1 MKKTLIAAS
10 IAALATATSAAH
22 ASVTLYENEEG
33 TSSLSSYGRIALQLQ
48 NFDGENEIQDSYS
61 RFGFSGE
68 SQINDDLTAFAN
80 AEFRF
85 NSGFTHDAAMTTR
98 YTFVGVEGGFGKI
111 TAGNFDSVYYSTVAG
126 NADLMEELGWRTMDN
141 KGEGFSLAYES
152 MDFNGLQLH
161 LGLRHYNSEDSRSG
175 TAYPSYSGGV
185 DEDGDVITGG
195 DEEWNVQVGLTYA
208 LNDALTFG
216 FAFDQNNEDT
226 PDGGADP
233 IFALSAT
240 YAVDAYSAFAV
251 FEMED
256 DAYIINLGGSYTY
269 GPGDIYG
276 MVSFKDDGTDNNNT
290 GVDFALGANYLLGD
304 NFYTFAEFALGN
316 DDVSEIQDADDDGT
330 VAVTLGAVYTW

>member
-10 IAALATATSAAH
+10 IAALATATSAAQ
-22 ASVTLYENEEG
+22 ASVTLYENAEG

-48 NFDGENEIQDSYS
+48 NYDGENEIQDSYS
-61 RFGFSGE
+61 RLGFSGE

-98 YTFVGVEGGFGKI
+98 YTFVGVQGSFGKI
-111 TAGNFDSVYYSTVAG
+111 TAGNFDSVYYSAAAG
-126 NADLMEELGWRTMDN
+126 NADLMEELGWRSLDD

-161 LGLRHYNSEDSRSG
+161 LGLRHFNSDDSLNG
-175 TAYPSYSGGV
+175 GAYPSDSAS
-185 DEDGDVITGG
+185 G
-195 DEEWNVQVGLTYA
+195 DEEWNIQVGLTYA
-208 LNDALTFG
+208 LNDEIAFG
-216 FAFDQNNEDT
+216 FAFDQNNEDAV
-226 PDGGADP
+226 GGDTDP
-233 IFALSAT
+233 RFALSAT

-256 DAYIINLGGSYTY
+256 ELYIVNLGGSYAY
-269 GPGDIYG
+269 GPGDLYG
-276 MVSFKDDGTDNNNT
+276 MVSFMDDGDDT
-290 GVDFALGANYLLGD
+290 GVDFALGANYLLGS
-304 NFYTFAEFALGN
+304 NFYTFAEVAVGN
-316 DDVSEIQDADDDGT
+316 DDVSAIQDADGDGT